1 MHHTLRLEA
10 EPTPRRNSQQG
21 APELGTL
28 RRWISRR
35 RQFKMARPLMY
46 VCWTGGR
53 GEAPRPNA
61 LHTNEAMSTRDPAPP
76 EGTRAKHLRFDR
88 YVLDLGRGCLLLDG
102 NDIVLRPKTFSVL
115 SYLVEN
121 SGRLVS
127 KDELFSAVW
136 PNVAVTDDTLVQSI
150 SELRRVMGD
159 DGARLIR
166 TIPRRGY
173 RFEAAVTDP
182 ATLSAHAPTT
192 EPDAAGAPVAPS
204 ELPEKLANV
213 PVTTSRS
220 RFGSGV
226 LAASAVLVSVLVI
239 VVAYAAWSTKP
250 NAWLPS
256 SMLARLNGSRPSET
270 DARPAIAILP
280 FLNQG
285 GDSSRDYFAD
295 GLTQDLITALGRFSA
310 LTVMSWNA
318 VSAYRRASATPGE
331 IARRLGVRYQ
341 VEGSVL
347 QTGDRVRVAAQLVD
361 SDGRVLWSAR
371 FDEPYS
377 DLFVLQDK
385 ITTQVAGVL
394 AIRVSEIE
402 QRRVLAKPRANL
414 AAYDYVLRARPAL
427 QRPTRAELV
436 QARSLL
442 RRAIEIDPN
451 YAAAY
456 AALAETYFTATS
468 MGWAESPSETVG
480 RAEDMANKALALDE
494 SDVRAH
500 IILGRIDIFYQR
512 YEQARVEM
520 DRAIAL
526 NPNDAHALAGRG
538 NIRMWLGET
547 DAAIEDLE
555 LALRIDPELIPMDR
569 FALSLAY
576 YLKGRYNA
584 AIEQAALNLQRTE
597 GANFSRVVLAAAYA
611 EQNKDGE
618 VARVVAAIRRVDP
631 TFDAQDFGSK
641 FLKPEDLAHLRDGLR
656 KAGLYAEEAGPRSD
670 H

>member
-1 MHHTLRLEA
+1 
-10 EPTPRRNSQQG
+10 
-21 APELGTL
+21 
-28 RRWISRR
+28 
-35 RQFKMARPLMY
+35 
-46 VCWTGGR
+46 
-53 GEAPRPNA
+53 
-61 LHTNEAMSTRDPAPP
+61 MSTRDLAAP
-76 EGTRAKHLRFDR
+76 EGTRAKQLRFDR
-88 YVLDLGRGCLLLDG
+88 YVLDLDRGCLLLDG
-102 NDIVLRPKTFSVL
+102 NEIVLRPKTFSVL
-115 SYLVEN
+115 RYLVEN

-127 KDELFSAVW
+127 KDQLFAEVW

-150 SELRRVMGD
+150 SELRRVIGD

-173 RFEAAVTDP
+173 RFEAAVTAP
-182 ATLSAHAPTT
+182 ATPSARTPTT
-192 EPDAAGAPVAPS
+192 EPNAADTPFAPS
-204 ELPEKLANV
+204 ELHEKMAKM

-220 RFGSGV
+220 RFGYRV
-226 LAASAVLVSVLVI
+226 LAASTVLVI
-239 VVAYAAWSTKP
+239 ALVIGLTYAEPLNP

-256 SMLARLNGSRPSET
+256 GMIAPRNFGSRPSET
-270 DARPAIAILP
+270 AARPAIALLP

-285 GDSSRDYFAD
+285 NDPSRDYFAD
-295 GLTQDLITALGRFSA
+295 GVTQDLITALGRFPD

-331 IARRLGVRYQ
+331 IARQLGVRYQ

-347 QTGDRVRVAAQLVD
+347 QAGDRVRVGAQLVD

-385 ITTQVAGVL
+385 IATQVAGVL
-394 AIRVSEIE
+394 AVRVTEIE
-402 QRRVLAKPRANL
+402 ERRELTKPHANL

-436 QARSLL
+436 EARSLL

-468 MGWAESPSETVG
+468 MGWAESPSEAVG

-500 IILGRIDIFYQR
+500 VVLGRIHIFYQR

-547 DAAIEDLE
+547 DAAIQDLE
-555 LALRIDPELIPMDR
+555 LARRIDPELIAMDR

-576 YLKGRYNA
+576 YLKDRYDA
-584 AIEQAALNLQRTE
+584 AVEQASLNLRRTE

-611 EQNKDGE
+611 EQHNDGE
-618 VARVVAAIRRVDP
+618 VARVVADIRRLDP
-631 TFDAQDFGSK
+631 TFDAREFGNK
-641 FLKPEDLAHLRDGLR
+641 FLRPEDLAHLRDGLR
-656 KAGLYAEEAGPRSD
+656 KAGLYVEEAGQRSD
-670 H
+670 R

>member
-1 MHHTLRLEA
+1 M
-10 EPTPRRNSQQG
+10 
-21 APELGTL
+21 
-28 RRWISRR
+28 
-35 RQFKMARPLMY
+35 
-46 VCWTGGR
+46 R
-53 GEAPRPNA
+53 G
-61 LHTNEAMSTRDPAPP
+61 
-76 EGTRAKHLRFDR
+76 KQLRFDR
-88 YVLDLGRGCLLLDG
+88 YVLDLDRGCLLLDG
-102 NDIVLRPKTFSVL
+102 NEIVLRPKTFSVL
-115 SYLVEN
+115 RYLVEN
-121 SGRLVS
+121 PGRLVS
-127 KDELFSAVW
+127 KDELFAAVW
-136 PNVAVTDDTLVQSI
+136 PKVAVTDDTLVQSI
-150 SELRRVMGD
+150 SELRRVIGD

-173 RFEAAVTDP
+173 RFEVAVTDP
-182 ATLSAHAPTT
+182 ATSAHIPTT
-192 EPDAAGAPVAPS
+192 EPDAADAPVPSS
-204 ELPEKLANV
+204 ELPEKVAGV

-220 RFGSGV
+220 RFGHGV
-226 LAASAVLVSVLVI
+226 LAASAVLAAVLVI
-239 VVAYAAWSTKP
+239 VVTFAAWSTNP

-256 SMLARLNGSRPSET
+256 GMLARLNIGSRPSEMA
-270 DARPAIAILP
+270 ARPAIAILP

-285 GDSSRDYFAD
+285 DDSSRDYFAD
-295 GLTQDLITALGRFSA
+295 GLTQDVITALGRFPE

-318 VSAYRRASATPGE
+318 VSAYRRASATPSE

-347 QTGDRVRVAAQLVD
+347 QIGDRVRVAAQLVD

-385 ITTQVAGVL
+385 ITAQVAGVL
-394 AIRVSEIE
+394 AIRVTEIE
-402 QRRVLAKPRANL
+402 QRRVLTKPRANL
-414 AAYDYVLRARPAL
+414 ASYDYVLRARPAL
-427 QRPTRAELV
+427 QRPTRAGLV
-436 QARSLL
+436 DARSLL
-442 RRAIEIDPN
+442 RRALEIDPN

-456 AALAETYFTATS
+456 AALAESYFIATS

-500 IILGRIDIFYQR
+500 VILGRIHIFYQR

-526 NPNDAHALAGRG
+526 NPNDAYALAGRG

-547 DAAIEDLE
+547 DAAIQDLE
-555 LALRIDPELIPMDR
+555 FALRIDPELIAMDR

-576 YLKGRYNA
+576 YLKDRYDA
-584 AIEQAALNLQRTE
+584 AVEQAALNLQWTE

-618 VARVVAAIRRVDP
+618 VARVVAAIRRLDP
-631 TFDAQDFGSK
+631 TFDAQEFGSK

-670 H
+670 R

>member
-1 MHHTLRLEA
+1 
-10 EPTPRRNSQQG
+10 
-21 APELGTL
+21 
-28 RRWISRR
+28 
-35 RQFKMARPLMY
+35 
-46 VCWTGGR
+46 
-53 GEAPRPNA
+53 
-61 LHTNEAMSTRDPAPP
+61 MSTRDLATP
-76 EGTRAKHLRFDR
+76 EGTRTKQLRFDR
-88 YVLDLGRGCLLLDG
+88 YVLDLDRGCFLLDG
-102 NDIVLRPKTFSVL
+102 NEIVLRPKTFSVL
-115 SYLVEN
+115 RYLVEN

-127 KDELFSAVW
+127 KDELFAAVW
-136 PNVAVTDDTLVQSI
+136 PNAAVTDDTLVQSI
-150 SELRRVMGD
+150 SELRRVIGD
-159 DGARLIR
+159 DGVRLIR

-173 RFEAAVTDP
+173 RFEAAVTAP
-182 ATLSAHAPTT
+182 ATLSARAPTT
-192 EPDAAGAPVAPS
+192 ELNDADTQVGPS
-204 ELPEKLANV
+204 ELREQVANV

-220 RFGSGV
+220 RSGYGV
-226 LAASAVLVSVLVI
+226 LAASTVLMIALVI
-239 VVAYAAWSTKP
+239 GLTHAGSLNP

-256 SMLARLNGSRPSET
+256 GMLAPSNLGSPRPSET
-270 DARPAIAILP
+270 AALPTIALLP
-280 FLNQG
+280 FVNQG
-285 GDSSRDYFAD
+285 ADSSRDYFAD
-295 GLTQDLITALGRFSA
+295 GLTQDLITALGRFPD

-347 QTGDRVRVAAQLVD
+347 QTGDRVRVTTQLVD

-371 FDEPYS
+371 FDQPYS

-394 AIRVSEIE
+394 AVRVTEIE
-402 QRRVLAKPRANL
+402 QRRVLTKPGANL
-414 AAYDYVLRARPAL
+414 ASYDYVLRARPAL

-436 QARSLL
+436 EARSLL

-456 AALAETYFTATS
+456 AALAETYFTETS
-468 MGWAESPSETVG
+468 MGWAESPSEAVG

-494 SDVRAH
+494 SDVCAH
-500 IILGRIDIFYQR
+500 VVLGRIHIFYQR

-555 LALRIDPELIPMDR
+555 RALRIDPELIAMDR

-576 YLKGRYNA
+576 YLKDRYDA
-584 AIEQAALNLQRTE
+584 AVEQASLNLRRTE

-611 EQNKDGE
+611 EQNNDGE
-618 VARVVAAIRRVDP
+618 VARVVAAIRRLDP
-631 TFDAQDFGSK
+631 TFDAREFGSK

-656 KAGLYAEEAGPRSD
+656 KAGLYVEEAGQRPDR
-670 H
+670 

>member
-1 MHHTLRLEA
+1 MRTD
-10 EPTPRRNSQQG
+10 
-21 APELGTL
+21 
-28 RRWISRR
+28 
-35 RQFKMARPLMY
+35 
-46 VCWTGGR
+46 
-53 GEAPRPNA
+53 
-61 LHTNEAMSTRDPAPP
+61 EAMDTRDVATQGGP
-76 EGTRAKHLRFDR
+76 RAKQLCFDR
-88 YVLDLGRGCLLLDG
+88 YVLDLDRGCLLLDRSE
-102 NDIVLRPKTFSVL
+102 IVLRPKTFSVL
-115 SYLVEN
+115 RYLVEN

-127 KDELFSAVW
+127 KDELFAAVW

-159 DGARLIR
+159 DGVRFIR

-182 ATLSAHAPTT
+182 ATPSGHAATP
-192 EPDAAGAPVAPS
+192 EPDATDALAPSS
-204 ELPEKLANV
+204 ELPEGVATV
-213 PVTTSRS
+213 PARTGRS
-220 RFGSGV
+220 RLGYGV
-226 LAASAVLVSVLVI
+226 LAASAVLVI
-239 VVAYAAWSTKP
+239 VVAYATWSSIP
-250 NAWLPS
+250 GAWLPS
-256 SMLARLNGSRPSET
+256 GLFAGLNPGSRPSEL
-270 DARPAIAILP
+270 AERPAIAILP
-280 FLNQG
+280 FLDQG
-285 GDSSRDYFAD
+285 DDSSREYFAD
-295 GLTQDLITALGRFSA
+295 GLTQDLITALGRFPE

-318 VSAYRRASATPGE
+318 VSAYRRGSTPSE

-371 FDEPYS
+371 FEEPYS

-385 ITTQVAGVL
+385 ITTQTAGVL
-394 AIRVSEIE
+394 AIRVTEIE
-402 QRRVLAKPRANL
+402 QRRELNKTGANL
-414 AAYDYVLRARPAL
+414 VAYDYVLRARPAL

-456 AALAETYFTATS
+456 AALAETYFIATS
-468 MGWAESPSETVG
+468 MGWAESPSDAVG

-500 IILGRIDIFYQR
+500 VILGRIDIFYQR
-512 YEQARVEM
+512 YEQARIEM

-555 LALRIDPELIPMDR
+555 LALRIDPELIAMDR

-576 YLKGRYNA
+576 YLKGRYDA
-584 AIEQAALNLQRTE
+584 AAEQAALNLQRTE

-611 EQNKDGE
+611 EQKKDAE
-618 VARVVAAIRRVDP
+618 VARVVAATRLLDP
-631 TFDAQDFGSK
+631 TFDAREFGSK

-656 KAGLYAEEAGPRSD
+656 KAGLYAKEAGQRSSP
-670 H
+670 

>member
-1 MHHTLRLEA
+1 
-10 EPTPRRNSQQG
+10 
-21 APELGTL
+21 
-28 RRWISRR
+28 
-35 RQFKMARPLMY
+35 
-46 VCWTGGR
+46 
-53 GEAPRPNA
+53 
-61 LHTNEAMSTRDPAPP
+61 MSTRDLATP
-76 EGTRAKHLRFDR
+76 EGTRTKQLRFDR
-88 YVLDLGRGCLLLDG
+88 YVLDLDRGCFLLDG
-102 NDIVLRPKTFSVL
+102 NEIVLRPKTFSVL
-115 SYLVEN
+115 RYLVEN

-127 KDELFSAVW
+127 KDELFAAVW
-136 PNVAVTDDTLVQSI
+136 PNAAVTDDTLVQSI
-150 SELRRVMGD
+150 SELRRVIGD
-159 DGARLIR
+159 DGVRLIR

-173 RFEAAVTDP
+173 RFEAAVTAP
-182 ATLSAHAPTT
+182 ATLSARAPTT
-192 EPDAAGAPVAPS
+192 ELNDADTQVGPS
-204 ELPEKLANV
+204 ELREQVANV

-220 RFGSGV
+220 RSGYGV
-226 LAASAVLVSVLVI
+226 LAASTVLMIALVI
-239 VVAYAAWSTKP
+239 GLTHAGSLNP

-256 SMLARLNGSRPSET
+256 GMLAPSNLGSPRPSET
-270 DARPAIAILP
+270 AALPTIALLP
-280 FLNQG
+280 FVNQG
-285 GDSSRDYFAD
+285 ADSSRDYFAD
-295 GLTQDLITALGRFSA
+295 GLTQDLITALGRFPD

-347 QTGDRVRVAAQLVD
+347 QTGDRVRVTTQLVD

-394 AIRVSEIE
+394 AVRVTEIE
-402 QRRVLAKPRANL
+402 QRRVLTKPGANL
-414 AAYDYVLRARPAL
+414 ASYDYVLRARPAL

-436 QARSLL
+436 EARSLL

-456 AALAETYFTATS
+456 AALAETYFTETS
-468 MGWAESPSETVG
+468 MGWAESPSEAVG

-500 IILGRIDIFYQR
+500 VVLGRIHIFYQR

-555 LALRIDPELIPMDR
+555 RALRIDPELIAMDR

-576 YLKGRYNA
+576 YLKDRYDA
-584 AIEQAALNLQRTE
+584 AVEQASLNLRRTE

-611 EQNKDGE
+611 EQNNDGE
-618 VARVVAAIRRVDP
+618 VARVIAAIRRLDP
-631 TFDAQDFGSK
+631 TFDAREFGSK

-656 KAGLYAEEAGPRSD
+656 KAGLYVEEAGQRPDR
-670 H
+670 

>member
-1 MHHTLRLEA
+1 
-10 EPTPRRNSQQG
+10 
-21 APELGTL
+21 
-28 RRWISRR
+28 
-35 RQFKMARPLMY
+35 
-46 VCWTGGR
+46 
-53 GEAPRPNA
+53 
-61 LHTNEAMSTRDPAPP
+61 MSTPDLATP
-76 EGTRAKHLRFDR
+76 EATRRKQLHFAG
-88 YVLDLGRGCLLLDG
+88 YVLDLDRGCLLLDG
-102 NDIVLRPKTFSVL
+102 KEIDLRPKTFAVL
-115 SYLVEN
+115 RYLVEN

-127 KDELFSAVW
+127 KDELFAAVW
-136 PNVAVTDDTLVQSI
+136 ANVAVTDDTLVQSI
-150 SELRRVMGD
+150 SELRRVIGD

-166 TIPRRGY
+166 TVPRRGY
-173 RFEAAVTDP
+173 RFEATVTDQ
-182 ATLSAHAPTT
+182 AARSAHAT
-192 EPDAAGAPVAPS
+192 EHGAADAPVRSPEIAATAAGVAIP
-204 ELPEKLANV
+204 
-213 PVTTSRS
+213 TGRS
-220 RFGSGV
+220 RLGYGI
-226 LAASAVLVSVLVI
+226 LAASAVLVIVL
-239 VVAYAAWSTKP
+239 AYAVWSANP
-250 NAWLPS
+250 VAWLPS
-256 SMLARLNGSRPSET
+256 GTLARLGLGARPAEAP
-270 DARPAIAILP
+270 ARPAIAILP

-285 GDSSRDYFAD
+285 DDSARDYFAD
-295 GLTQDLITALGRFSA
+295 GLTQDLITALGRFPE

-347 QTGDRVRVAAQLVD
+347 QTGDRVRVTAQLVD

-394 AIRVSEIE
+394 AIRVTEVE
-402 QRRVLAKPRANL
+402 RRRVLAKPGAKL
-414 AAYDYVLRARPAL
+414 ASYDYVLRARPAL

-451 YAAAY
+451 DAGAY

-468 MGWAESPSETVG
+468 MGWAESPSEAVG

-500 IILGRIDIFYQR
+500 VILGRIHIFHQR

-526 NPNDAHALAGRG
+526 NPNNAHALAGRG

-547 DAAIEDLE
+547 DAAIADLE
-555 LALRIDPELIPMDR
+555 LARRIDPELIAMDR

-576 YLKGRYNA
+576 YLKGRYDA

-611 EQNKDGE
+611 KQNNDGE
-618 VARVVAAIRRVDP
+618 VARVVAAIRRLDP
-631 TFDAQDFGSK
+631 TFDAREFGSK
-641 FLKPEDLAHLRDGLR
+641 FLKPEDLAHVRDGLR

-670 H
+670 

>member
-1 MHHTLRLEA
+1 
-10 EPTPRRNSQQG
+10 
-21 APELGTL
+21 
-28 RRWISRR
+28 
-35 RQFKMARPLMY
+35 
-46 VCWTGGR
+46 
-53 GEAPRPNA
+53 
-61 LHTNEAMSTRDPAPP
+61 MSTRDLATP
-76 EGTRAKHLRFDR
+76 EGTRTKQLRFDR
-88 YVLDLGRGCLLLDG
+88 YVLDLDRGCFLLDG
-102 NDIVLRPKTFSVL
+102 NEIVLRPKTFSVL
-115 SYLVEN
+115 RYLVEN

-127 KDELFSAVW
+127 KDELFAAVW
-136 PNVAVTDDTLVQSI
+136 PNAAVTDDTLVQSI
-150 SELRRVMGD
+150 SELRRVIGD
-159 DGARLIR
+159 DGVRLIR

-173 RFEAAVTDP
+173 RFEAAVTAP
-182 ATLSAHAPTT
+182 ATPSARAPTT
-192 EPDAAGAPVAPS
+192 ELNDADTQVGPS
-204 ELPEKLANV
+204 ELREQVANV

-220 RFGSGV
+220 RSGYGV
-226 LAASAVLVSVLVI
+226 LAASTVLMIALVI
-239 VVAYAAWSTKP
+239 GLTHAGSLNP

-256 SMLARLNGSRPSET
+256 GMLAPSNLGSPRPSET
-270 DARPAIAILP
+270 AALPTIALLP
-280 FLNQG
+280 FVNQG
-285 GDSSRDYFAD
+285 ADSSRDYFAD
-295 GLTQDLITALGRFSA
+295 GLTQDLITALGRFPD

-347 QTGDRVRVAAQLVD
+347 QTGDHVRVTTQLVD

-394 AIRVSEIE
+394 AVRVTEIE
-402 QRRVLAKPRANL
+402 QRRVLTKPGANL
-414 AAYDYVLRARPAL
+414 ASYDYVLRARPAL

-436 QARSLL
+436 EARSLL

-456 AALAETYFTATS
+456 AALAETYFTETS
-468 MGWAESPSETVG
+468 MGWAESPSEAVG

-500 IILGRIDIFYQR
+500 VVLGRIHIFYQR

-555 LALRIDPELIPMDR
+555 RALRIDPELIAMDR

-576 YLKGRYNA
+576 YLKDRYDA
-584 AIEQAALNLQRTE
+584 AVEQASLNLRRTE

-611 EQNKDGE
+611 EQNNDGE
-618 VARVVAAIRRVDP
+618 VARVIAAIRRLDP
-631 TFDAQDFGSK
+631 TFDAREFGSK

-656 KAGLYAEEAGPRSD
+656 KAGLYVEEAGQRPDR
-670 H
+670 

>member
-1 MHHTLRLEA
+1 
-10 EPTPRRNSQQG
+10 
-21 APELGTL
+21 
-28 RRWISRR
+28 
-35 RQFKMARPLMY
+35 
-46 VCWTGGR
+46 
-53 GEAPRPNA
+53 
-61 LHTNEAMSTRDPAPP
+61 
-76 EGTRAKHLRFDR
+76 
-88 YVLDLGRGCLLLDG
+88 
-102 NDIVLRPKTFSVL
+102 
-115 SYLVEN
+115 LVEN

-127 KDELFSAVW
+127 KDELFAAVW

-150 SELRRVMGD
+150 SELRRVIGD

-173 RFEAAVTDP
+173 RFEAAVIAPVTS
-182 ATLSAHAPTT
+182 SARAPTT
-192 EPDAAGAPVAPS
+192 QPDAADTPVDPLMANAPD
-204 ELPEKLANV
+204 
-213 PVTTSRS
+213 TTSRWQY
-220 RFGSGV
+220 GYGV
-226 LAASAVLVSVLVI
+226 LAASAVLVIALVI
-239 VVAYAAWSTKP
+239 VLTYAGSLNP
-250 NAWLPS
+250 NEWLPS
-256 SMLARLNGSRPSET
+256 GVLAPRSLGSRPSERA
-270 DARPAIAILP
+270 ARPAVALLP

-285 GDSSRDYFAD
+285 DDSSRDYFAD
-295 GLTQDLITALGRFSA
+295 GLTQDLITALGQFPD

-318 VSAYRRASATPGE
+318 VSAYRHGSATPGE

-361 SDGRVLWSAR
+361 SEGRVLWSAR

-377 DLFVLQDK
+377 DLFILQDK
-385 ITTQVAGVL
+385 ITTQLAGVL

-402 QRRVLAKPRANL
+402 QRRVLTKPGANL
-414 AAYDYVLRARPAL
+414 AAYDYVLLARPAL

-436 QARSLL
+436 EARSLL

-468 MGWAESPSETVG
+468 MGWAESPSEAVG

-500 IILGRIDIFYQR
+500 VILGRIHIFYQR

-547 DAAIEDLE
+547 DAAIADLE
-555 LALRIDPELIPMDR
+555 LALRIDPELIAMDR

-576 YLKGRYNA
+576 YLKDRYDA
-584 AIEQAALNLQRTE
+584 AVEQASLNLRRTE

-618 VARVVAAIRRVDP
+618 VARVVAAIRRLDP
-631 TFDAQDFGSK
+631 TFDAREFGSK
-641 FLKPEDLAHLRDGLR
+641 FLKTEDLAHLRDGLR
-656 KAGLYAEEAGPRSD
+656 KAGLYVEEAGQRPDR
-670 H
+670 

>member
-1 MHHTLRLEA
+1 
-10 EPTPRRNSQQG
+10 
-21 APELGTL
+21 
-28 RRWISRR
+28 
-35 RQFKMARPLMY
+35 
-46 VCWTGGR
+46 
-53 GEAPRPNA
+53 
-61 LHTNEAMSTRDPAPP
+61 MSTRDPAARD
-76 EGTRAKHLRFDR
+76 GTRAKQLRFHR
-88 YVLDLGRGCLLLDG
+88 YLLDLERGCLLLHE
-102 NDIVLRPKTFSVL
+102 NEIALRPKTFSVL
-115 SYLVEN
+115 CYLVKN
-121 SGRLVS
+121 GQRLVS
-127 KDELFSAVW
+127 KDELFAAVW

-150 SELRRVMGD
+150 SELRQAIGD
-159 DGARLIR
+159 QGARLIR
-166 TIPRRGY
+166 TVPRRGY
-173 RFEAAVTDP
+173 RFEAEVTEVNLAVASEQAPRAEPNSAGLPPARSDRPNVLADVP
-182 ATLSAHAPTT
+182 ATT
-192 EPDAAGAPVAPS
+192 
-204 ELPEKLANV
+204 K
-213 PVTTSRS
+213 RS
-220 RFGSGV
+220 RLINQNSWHPEAD
-226 LAASAVLVSVLVI
+226 LPLSE
-239 VVAYAAWSTKP
+239 ST
-250 NAWLPS
+250 
-256 SMLARLNGSRPSET
+256 E
-270 DARPAIAILP
+270 RPAIAILP
-280 FLNQG
+280 FLNQDN
-285 GDSSRDYFAD
+285 DSVREYFAD
-295 GLTQDLITALGRFSA
+295 GLTQDLITALGRFPE

-331 IARRLGVRYQ
+331 IARSLGVRYQ

-385 ITTQVAGVL
+385 VTMQVAGVL
-394 AIRVSEIE
+394 AIRVTEIE
-402 QRRVLAKPRANL
+402 QRRALAKRGANL
-414 AAYDYVLRARPAL
+414 ASYDYLLRARPAL

-468 MGWAESPSETVG
+468 MGWAESPSEAVG

-500 IILGRIDIFYQR
+500 IVLGRIHIFYQR
-512 YEQARVEM
+512 YEQARVEI

-547 DAAIEDLE
+547 DAAIRDLE
-555 LALRIDPELIPMDR
+555 LALRIDPELIAMDR

-576 YLKGRYNA
+576 YLKGRYDA
-584 AIEQAALNLQRTE
+584 AIEQAALSLQRTE

-611 EQNKDGE
+611 EQKKQSE
-618 VARVVAAIRRVDP
+618 AARVVVAICRLDP

-641 FLKPEDLAHLRDGLR
+641 FLRSDDLARLRGGMR
-656 KAGLYAEEAGPRSD
+656 KADLYADEAGQHSVP
-670 H
+670 